1 MLDVVIIGGT
11 SLQSLRMLSHVR
23 EQKLTSTYGE
33 ASADLRI
40 GEVFGKQIA
49 FLNRHGDSSKIPPHK
64 INYRANIDSL
74 YQLGVKKIIAV
85 NAVGGISDFAG
96 PLHISMPN
104 QIIDYSY
111 GREHTF
117 FEGGLS
123 GVNFVDFSKPLSQSL
138 RDKLIWSGRD
148 LRLHETAAGFSEQSC
163 YACTQG
169 PRLETS
175 AEIKRL
181 AQDGCD
187 LVGMTMMP
195 EAVLAREKKMEYA
208 SLCMVV
214 NWAAGRKDRPITMIE
229 IQRLVETGSRTIE
242 EVLNNFFR
250 NL

>member
-1 MLDVVIIGGT
+1 MIDVAIIGGT
-11 SLQSLRMLSHVR
+11 SLQNLAILENVR
-23 EQKLTSTYGE
+23 EQKLISRYGE
-33 ASADLRI
+33 ASATLRV
-40 GEVFGKQIA
+40 GEVFGKQVA
-49 FLNRHGDSSKIPPHK
+49 FLNRHGDGSKIPPHK
-64 INYRANIDSL
+64 VNYRANIDSL
-74 YQLGVKKIIAV
+74 YQLGVQKIIAV

-96 PLHISMPN
+96 PLHISVPD
-104 QIIDYSY
+104 QIIDYSW
-111 GREHTF
+111 GREHTY

-123 GVNFVDFSKPLSQSL
+123 GLNFVDFSKPFTQSL
-138 RDKLIWSGRD
+138 REKLIWSGRD
-148 LRLHETAAGFSEQSC
+148 LRLQESPAGFSEYSC

-195 EAVLAREKKMEYA
+195 EAVLAREKKLEYA
-208 SLCMVV
+208 SLCLVV
-214 NWAAGRKDRPITMIE
+214 NWAAGRMDRPITMME

-242 EVLNNFFR
+242 KVLNNFFR